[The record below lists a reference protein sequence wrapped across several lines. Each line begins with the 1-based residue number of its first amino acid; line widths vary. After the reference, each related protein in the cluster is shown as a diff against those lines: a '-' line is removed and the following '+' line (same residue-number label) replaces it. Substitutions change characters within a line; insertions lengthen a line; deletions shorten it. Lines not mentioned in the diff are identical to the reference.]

1 MKKIFYLF
9 KVSIDKSFKELTRY
23 KFNTISDIVGFY
35 FLFIAM
41 FYGMKSVGTHMNAAP
56 VILGETLEGLIVG
69 YFLWTIM
76 VMVYGDTAHS
86 VVNDANTGTLE
97 QISMSSLGLDT
108 VLIVRSIANL
118 IINLLVCF
126 IVLFAVMSTTG
137 YWLNINLIA
146 LLVLI
151 LPGIFSILGIA
162 LIAGG
167 LALIFKKI
175 KSLLNIVQFF
185 LIGLVFTASNSLI
198 SVLLPFKPTI
208 WGVYQIVLGGN
219 SLMDFSLYE
228 FGAIIL
234 NSAVYFFIG
243 LFIFNQCCK
252 VAKKKGLLGQY

>member
-86 VVNDANTGTLE
+86 VINDANTGTLE

-208 WGVYQIVLGGN
+208 WCVYQIVLGGN

-243 LFIFNQCCK
+243 LFVFKQCCK